1 MLLILA
7 WRNIWRNKRR
17 SFIIISAISVGILC
31 GLFAS
36 AIMFGMGDSLVN
48 STIDRDLGHIQI
60 HSEKFEDE
68 KLLTDTIPD
77 IESVVRNITQQNNII
92 GYTSRIVIEGMG
104 SSASTSNG
112 LRIVGINPREE
123 KSVTSIHKQLITGNY
138 FTGEN
143 TRGNQI
149 VIGEKLAENFGIKE
163 KSKIVLSFQGFDG
176 SIIYGAFR
184 VIGIFRTES
193 TLFDK
198 TNVFI
203 KKDDLYSLLGS
214 RSFAHEISIRLSS
227 VQAVDSIYANLTKT
241 LEDVSVKNWKDL
253 APDLKLMD
261 ELIGVQLNI
270 FLGIILFALL
280 FGITNT
286 MLMSVLERVR
296 EFGVLM
302 AIGMKRRRV
311 FSMIIIE
318 TISLSLVGG
327 IIGIICSSILIAY
340 FGSVGINLSGFAK
353 GFTAWNLSPVLQPEL
368 PVYFYFSI
376 TIMIVV
382 TAILS
387 AVYPA
392 IKAIKLNPANAI
404 RTY

>member
-1 MLLILA
+1 MLLSLA
-7 WRNIWRNKRR
+7 WRNIWRNKKR
-17 SFIIISAISVGILC
+17 SLIIIAAIAVGILS

-36 AIMFGMGDSLVN
+36 AVMFGMGDSLVD
-48 STIDRDLGHIQI
+48 STINRDLGHIQV
-60 HSEKFEDE
+60 HSLKFEDD
-68 KLLTDTIPD
+68 KLLTDTIPQLKR
-77 IESVVRNITQQNNII
+77 VVEKVRKQENIT
-92 GYTSRIVIEGMG
+92 GVTSRVVIEGMG
-104 SSASTSNG
+104 SSAATSGG
-112 LRIVGINPREE
+112 LRITGINPEDE
-123 KSVTSIHKQLITGNY
+123 KSVTTIHKQITAGNY
-138 FTGEN
+138 FTNEES
-143 TRGNQI
+143 RISQI
-149 VIGEKLAENFGIKE
+149 VIGEKLADNLGIKE
-163 KSKIVLSFQGFDG
+163 RSKIILSFQGFDG

-184 VIGIFRTES
+184 VVGLFRTES
-193 TLFDK
+193 TAFDRV
-198 TNVFI
+198 NVFV
-203 KKDDLYSLLGS
+203 KQDALLALLNS
-214 RSFAHEISIRLSS
+214 KPIAHEIAVRLSS
-227 VQAVDSIYANLTKT
+227 VQFVDPVYANLKNE
-241 LEDVSVKNWKDL
+241 LEGVSVKDWKEL

-296 EFGVLM
+296 ELGVLM
-302 AIGMKRRRV
+302 AIGMKRRRI

-327 IIGIICSSILIAY
+327 IAGMILAALFIAY
-340 FGSVGINLSGFAK
+340 FGSTGINLSAFAE

-368 PVYFYFSI
+368 PLVFYFSI
-376 TIMIVV
+376 TVMIII

-392 IKAIKLNPANAI
+392 LKAIKLKPADAI

>member
-1 MLLILA
+1 MLLSLA
-7 WRNIWRNKRR
+7 WRNIWRNKKR
-17 SFIIISAISVGILC
+17 SLIIIAAIAVGILS

-36 AIMFGMGDSLVN
+36 AVMFGMGDSLVD
-48 STIDRDLGHIQI
+48 STINRDLGHIQV
-60 HSEKFEDE
+60 HSLKFEDD
-68 KLLTDTIPD
+68 KLLTDTIPQLKR
-77 IESVVRNITQQNNII
+77 VVEKVRKQENIT
-92 GYTSRIVIEGMG
+92 GVTSRVVIEGMG
-104 SSASTSNG
+104 SSATTSGG
-112 LRIVGINPREE
+112 LRITGINPEDE
-123 KSVTSIHKQLITGNY
+123 KSVTTIHKQITAGNY
-138 FTGEN
+138 FTNEES
-143 TRGNQI
+143 RISQI
-149 VIGEKLAENFGIKE
+149 VIGEKLADNLGIKE
-163 KSKIVLSFQGFDG
+163 RSKIILSFQGFDG

-184 VIGIFRTES
+184 VVGLFRTES
-193 TLFDK
+193 TAFDRV
-198 TNVFI
+198 NVFV
-203 KKDDLYSLLGS
+203 KQDALLALLNS
-214 RSFAHEISIRLSS
+214 KPIAHEIAVRLSS
-227 VQAVDSIYANLTKT
+227 VQFVDSVYANLKNE
-241 LEDVSVKNWKDL
+241 LEGVSVKDWKEL

-296 EFGVLM
+296 ELGVLM
-302 AIGMKRRRV
+302 AIGMKRRRI

-327 IIGIICSSILIAY
+327 IAGMILAALFIAY
-340 FGSVGINLSGFAK
+340 FGSTGINLSAFAE

-368 PVYFYFSI
+368 PLVFYFSI
-376 TIMIVV
+376 TVMIII

-392 IKAIKLNPANAI
+392 FKAIKLKPADAI